1 MEPTALILI
10 LFTLITALSLFAVKL
25 RIPYPTAMVLAGLI
39 IGLIVYLFPQLNGLS
54 IRLDPKVLFTAVLPP
69 LLYAGAWMTSWNDFK
84 RNLRPIFLLA
94 VWAVILTTVG
104 IAVMAHY
111 FLPGFSWPLAFLLG
125 AIVSPPDA
133 VAVTA
138 ILERLHIPKRIVTI
152 LEGESLVND
161 ASALVVYKFALAA
174 VMTGAFSFPAAALQF
189 PVVAGGGILIGLAM
203 AFIVRRIHER
213 IEQPN
218 IETAITLLTPYAAYL
233 LAEECH
239 TSGVLAVVATGIALS
254 RHAHRIFSPQT
265 RLIVMSFWA
274 FFIFVLN
281 GLVFILI
288 GLQLP
293 TILRSVRIPLVTAL
307 GYAGLVC
314 LALIV
319 IRMLLVIPARYLPP
333 ILPAFRFLPKQEPPP
348 PKQHVLFIGWVGM
361 RGVVSL
367 AAALA
372 VPELLTN
379 SAGGEFPFPMRDQI
393 LFLAFAVILATLVVQ
408 SLTLPGIVRLFHLR
422 SAASSNRCDE
432 AEARR
437 QALTAALDL
446 LSQHPPSHATTALSA
461 HYTHRLEHITDCQEQ
476 PDLPDPEAALHHRT
490 LQTQRNVLVRLRD
503 QGRIADDLLR
513 KLERE
518 LDLEESQLPSE

>member
-1 MEPTALILI
+1 MQPTPLILL
-10 LFTLITALSLFAVKL
+10 LFTLTTTLSLFAVKL
-25 RIPYPTAMVLAGLI
+25 KIPYPTAMVLAGLL
-39 IGLIVYLFPQLNGLS
+39 IGAIVYLFNLDALS
-54 IRLDPKVLFTAVLPP
+54 IRLDPNVLFTAVLPP
-69 LLYAGAWMTSWNDFK
+69 LLYAGGWMTSWNDFK

-104 IAVMAHY
+104 VAVIAHY
-111 FLPGFSWPLAFLLG
+111 LLPGFTWPLAFLLG

-138 ILERLHIPKRIVTI
+138 VLERLHIPKRIVTI

-174 VMTGAFSFPAAALQF
+174 VITGAFSFPAAAIEF
-189 PVVAGGGILIGLAM
+189 PIVAAGGILIGLAL
-203 AFIVRRIHER
+203 AFILRRIHQR
-213 IEQPN
+213 IEQPL

-233 LAEECH
+233 LAEQCH
-239 TSGVLAVVATGIALS
+239 TSVVLAVVACGIALS
-254 RHAHRIFSPQT
+254 RHAHHIFSPQT

-274 FFIFVLN
+274 FFIFLLH

-293 TILRSVRIPLVTAL
+293 TILRAVRIPLPHAV
-307 GYAGLVC
+307 GYAALVC
-314 LALIV
+314 LALV
-319 IRMLLVIPARYLPP
+319 LIRFLLVIPARYVPP
-333 ILPAFRFLPKQEPPP
+333 ILPKWRFLPKQEPPP
-348 PKQHVLFIGWVGM
+348 TRKHVLFIGWVGM

-372 VPELLTN
+372 IPEILN
-379 SAGGEFPFPMRDQI
+379 HSIPFPMRDQV
-393 LFLAFAVILATLVVQ
+393 LFLTFAVILATLVVQ
-408 SLTLPGIVRLFHLR
+408 SLTLPAIVKLFHLGN
-422 SAASSNRCDE
+422 APTHNRCDE

-446 LSQHPPSHATTALSA
+446 LAHHPPSHATTALSA
-461 HYTHRLEHITDCQEQ
+461 HYSHRLEHLKDCDKQ
-476 PDLPDPEAALHHRT
+476 PDLPDPEHALHHQT
-490 LQTQRNVLVRLRD
+490 LRIQRQVLVQLRD
-503 QGRIADDLLR
+503 QGRIPDDLLR

-518 LDLEESQLPSE
+518 LDLEESQIPTQD